1 MKISYQMDFEF
12 PDDATPEERQLFLS
26 DIHQLVINLMPLLF
40 EKHGLKNRWTRLFP
54 KRRTCTD
61 EEDQEPGRHD

>member
-26 DIHQLVINLMPLLF
+26 DIHQLVTNLMPLLF
-40 EKHGLKNRWTRLFP
+40 EKHGLKGAPVDPSFP
-54 KRRTCTD
+54 ET
-61 EEDQEPGRHD
+61 QNLH